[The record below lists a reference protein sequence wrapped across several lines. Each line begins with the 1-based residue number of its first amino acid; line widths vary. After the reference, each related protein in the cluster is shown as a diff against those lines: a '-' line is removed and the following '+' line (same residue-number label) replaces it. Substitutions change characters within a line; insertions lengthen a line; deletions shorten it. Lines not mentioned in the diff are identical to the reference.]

1 MVRESRDRERPEG
14 MSDFVGRDMVHR
26 RQVRQKLL
34 ALFTA
39 WGYEQVETPMLE
51 YVDTFANGVLGGEE
65 ELLYRMFD
73 PFGRTLAVRPEM
85 TTPVARLSATVLA
98 KDPLPLRLC
107 YDAKTYRLQPT
118 NNTDRVEVTQ
128 AGIELIGQD
137 SPDAD
142 AEMIALLIESMR
154 SLGVRDFA
162 IALGHMGLV
171 RALLAPLDA
180 TFREPLR
187 DALID
192 KDLVSYERIVDQ
204 IKPFVPESILMSIL
218 QLPRL
223 RGDVSVITMA
233 RKLAF
238 DDKALLA
245 CDELLQLWNAL
256 EDYGVASSIHFDL
269 GSYLHHDYYTGIVV
283 EAYAE
288 ALGHPIAF
296 GGRYDHLLARFGREQ
311 KATGFAIQVER
322 LMAAIKE
329 KPSLE
334 VIHTIN
340 YNQANR
346 KERLDFAKWLRT
358 NGHCVVAMPQENVQR
373 QEAVDAWLDD
383 QYALYVSR
391 EVEKGGDVC

>member
-14 MSDFVGRDMVHR
+14 MSDFVGRDMAHR
-26 RQVRQKLL
+26 IRVRQKLL
-34 ALFTA
+34 ELFMV

-85 TTPVARLSATVLA
+85 TTPVARLSATILA

-107 YDAKTYRLQPT
+107 YDAKTYRLQPP
-118 NNTDRVEVTQ
+118 NKTDRVEVTQ
-128 AGIELIGQD
+128 AGIELIGQA

-162 IALGHMGLV
+162 LALGHMGLV

-187 DALID
+187 EALID
-192 KDLVSYERIVDQ
+192 KDLVSYERIVDLA
-204 IKPFVPESILMSIL
+204 KPFVPESIMMSIL

-223 RGDVSVITMA
+223 RGDVSVIGKA
-233 RKLAF
+233 RELAF
-238 DDKALLA
+238 DDKARLA
-245 CDELLQLWNAL
+245 CDELLLLWHAL
-256 EDYGVASSIHFDL
+256 EDYGVASFIHFDL
-269 GSYLHHDYYTGIVV
+269 GSYLHHDYYTGVVV

-296 GGRYDHLLARFGREQ
+296 GGRYDHLLGRFGCEQ

-329 KPSLE
+329 TPPLE
-334 VIHTIN
+334 AIHTV
-340 YNQANR
+340 YYDETNR
-346 KERLDFAKWLRT
+346 KVRLDFAKWLRA
-358 NGHCVVAMPQENVQR
+358 NGHRIVAMPQDDVQR
-373 QEAVDAWLDD
+373 AKNQDAWLDD
-383 QYALYVSR
+383 QYALYVSQ
-391 EVEKGGDVC
+391 EADKGGDVC